1 MKLAYRELSEVSGLV
16 ITDRDGTLIRD
27 VPYLSRIED
36 IKFLPGVIE
45 SIRMLNDRKI
55 PVCVA
60 TNQSGVARG
69 YFSEEFVRQS
79 HDHMNRLLKKEGAKI
94 DLFLYCPHLR
104 DGKISGYDRECDCRK
119 PMPGL
124 LSEAIRYFGISP
136 ENSMMVGD
144 SLRDVDAARAAGVFG
159 YYIGTQTLIDQEN
172 VVRVHTFSEAVAHY
186 LSQIESHVAKRS
198 SHVP

>member
-1 MKLAYRELSEVSGLV
+1 MLLENNHVNGLV

-69 YFSEEFVRQS
+69 YFSEEFVRHS
-79 HDHMNRLLKKEGAKI
+79 HDHMNLLLKKEGAKI
-94 DLFLYCPHLR
+94 DLFLFCPHLR
-104 DGKISGYDRECDCRK
+104 DGKISGYDRECNCRK

-124 LSEAIRYFGISP
+124 LSEALRSFGVSP
-136 ENSMMVGD
+136 ENAMMVGD
-144 SLRDVDAARAAGVFG
+144 SLRDVEAARTAGVCG
-159 YYIGTQTLIDQEN
+159 YYIGKQALIDQEN
-172 VVRVHTFSEAVAHY
+172 VVRVHSFSDAVAHY
-186 LSQIESHVAKRS
+186 LSKIESHVTRRS
-198 SHVP
+198 FHVP

>member
-1 MKLAYRELSEVSGLV
+1 MLHENNYVTGLV

-27 VPYLSRIED
+27 VPYLARIED
-36 IKFLPGVIE
+36 IKFLPGVVE
-45 SIRMLNDRKI
+45 SIRTLNNRKI

-79 HDHMNRLLKKEGAKI
+79 HDHMNALLKKEGAKI

-104 DGKISGYDRECDCRK
+104 DGKVSGYDRECNCRK
-119 PMPGL
+119 PLPGL
-124 LSEAIRYFGISP
+124 LSEALRYFGVSP
-136 ENSMMVGD
+136 ENAMMVGD
-144 SLRDVDAARAAGVFG
+144 SPRDVEAARTAGVFG
-159 YYIGTQTLIDQEN
+159 YYMGTQTLIDQEN

-186 LSQIESHVAKRS
+186 LSRIDSFITKRS